1 MNGKGSLN
9 LMRESNSTKEL
20 SKAQKAPIKFDT
32 ITDDPIHQFMMSDNM
47 SLVELKQ
54 TLSHHSQVVN

>member
-1 MNGKGSLN
+1 
-9 LMRESNSTKEL
+9 MRESNSTKEL